1 MEAFTGPPSSSPPPG
16 LDRLTAR
23 ELEVLSL
30 VGRALSNKEISERLS
45 VSEGTVKTHINRIM
59 AKLDLRSRAQV
70 VALSYDAGLVKP
82 AAR

>member
-1 MEAFTGPPSSSPPPG
+1 MEAFTGPPSSSPPPA

-45 VSEGTVKTHINRIM
+45 VGEGTVKTHVKSILRKLN
-59 AKLDLRSRAQV
+59 AKDRTQAVGIALRE
-70 VALSYDAGLVKP
+70 GI
-82 AAR
+82 AR